1 MNNNPVLRM
10 LKQTAGRWIQSLT
23 TLRMNVTEVM
33 TQGTQGTQGLKWDMT
48 TSMLNQSTDRAGRAQ
63 RGKGQYIGGH
73 QGSKNSTELLTKRI
87 TAPVPGMGGGD
98 SKEAADTETA
108 QALISEVD
116 NSSSLVHVNVRATY
130 IMGIISTII
139 LILLILLLPCICC
152 SKNCK
157 TLCRWCCN
165 GCMSADETRE
175 LQPSTLWGG
184 FPTPLLRPSTNRWAR
199 PYSLQELQAWK
210 AAHQHRTSPQGPSA
224 LAGRPASDPTWVP
237 ATLYPSVPSSPP
249 PPPNT
254 PNSSSEDIV

>member
-1 MNNNPVLRM
+1 M
-10 LKQTAGRWIQSLT
+10 LK
-23 TLRMNVTEVM
+23 
-33 TQGTQGTQGLKWDMT
+33 
-48 TSMLNQSTDRAGRAQ
+48 QSTDRVGRTQ
-63 RGKGQYIGGH
+63 RGKGWYIGGH
-73 QGSKNSTELLTKRI
+73 QGSRNSTELLTKRI
-87 TAPVPGMGGGD
+87 TALVPGMGGGE
-98 SKEAADTETA
+98 SKEAADTA
-108 QALISEVD
+108 QALISEVN

-152 SKNCK
+152 SKKCK
-157 TLCRWCCN
+157 KLCRWCCN

-184 FPTPLLRPSTNRWAR
+184 FPTPLLRPSTNWWDR

-224 LAGRPASDPTWVP
+224 LACSSAADPTWVT
-237 ATLYPSVPSSPP
+237 ASLYPSVPSCPS

-254 PNSSSEDIV
+254 PSSSSEDIA